1 LDNLEAMADAPACL
15 PLRNAM
21 SDSPAP
27 APAIAA
33 RPTITFGVG
42 LCALLAAAAFLVRA
56 LPGFSALSPMI
67 LSIVLGMAFHNLI
80 GTPAAAKLGT
90 AFAMRRILRF
100 GVVLLGFQLTVQ
112 QIRDVG
118 LTGVIIIAFALLA
131 CFGFTI
137 AAGRALKVERKLTQ
151 LIAAGTSICGAS
163 AVIATN
169 SVTQAPEEDMA
180 YAVVCVTLFGTIAM
194 FVYPLLP
201 ALLHLSPRNYGLW
214 TGASVHE
221 VAQVVAAAYQDGKEA
236 GDYGTITK
244 LTRVI
249 FLAPMVL
256 VLGSFAWKR
265 AEAHAR
271 PCVPVPY
278 FILGFLAAVF
288 ANSMFPLPPMP
299 KTAIVTA
306 TTFLLALALAALGL
320 ETDFGKLRAKGV
332 RPLLLCGLASVFLAG
347 LSLMLVKAVG

>member
-1 LDNLEAMADAPACL
+1 
-15 PLRNAM
+15 M
-21 SDSPAP
+21 SESPAP
-27 APAIAA
+27 APEFTPGDSVAA
-33 RPTITFGVG
+33 LSVAFGIG
-42 LCALLAAAAFLVRA
+42 LCALLAASAFLLRA
-56 LPGFSALSPMI
+56 IPGFSALSPMI
-67 LSIVLGMAFHNLI
+67 LSIVLGMGFHNLI
-80 GTPAAAKLGT
+80 GTPAAARAGT
-90 AFAMRRILRF
+90 VFAMRRILRL
-100 GVVLLGFQLTVQ
+100 GVMLLGFQLTVQ

-118 LTGVIIIAFALLA
+118 LGGVAIIAVSLLA
-131 CFGFTI
+131 CFAFTTV
-137 AAGRALKVERKLTQ
+137 AGRVLKVERKLTE

-169 SVTQAPEEDMA
+169 IVTQASDEDLA

-201 ALLHLSPRNYGLW
+201 AILDLSPRHYGLW

-256 VLGSFAWKR
+256 GLGALAAR
-265 AEAHAR
+265 RGPQRHAGNG
-271 PCVPVPY
+271 VPMPY

-288 ANSMFPLPPMP
+288 ANSMFAIPPMP
-299 KTAIVTA
+299 KAALVAA
-306 TTFLLALALAALGL
+306 TTFLLSLSLAALGL
-320 ETDFGKLRAKGV
+320 ETDFGKLRAKGM
-332 RPLLLCGLASVFLAG
+332 RPLLLCGAASLFLAE
-347 LSLMLVKAVG
+347 LSFMLVKALG